1 MSYINKTN
9 GRQIRTHIDKDA
21 ILLAICI
28 YRELLLGIRERSE
41 NCRVVTAVSWSDIF
55 ELFPLYFLENR
66 RHQFIS
72 GPFSFPT
79 LSCHRTFRFWFL
91 SQGPFG
97 FFSEWVKS
105 PSRVQLFAALWAV
118 ACQLLHPWGFPGK
131 STWVGCHFLLQRIF
145 QTPRK
150 NSGVPH
156 FGQTLYCLSHQG
168 IFFRLRQ
175 NFVFHFFNFIRLS
188 ENVQSYFRDFLT

>member
-105 PSRVQLFAALWAV
+105 LSRVQLFATMGCSLPAPPSMGFSRQEYWSGLPFASPEDLPDPGIELRCPTLQ
-118 ACQLLHPWGFPGK
+118 ADSLLSEPLGN
-131 STWVGCHFLLQRIF
+131 IF
-145 QTPRK
+145 QTMIQ
-150 NSGVPH
+150 
-156 FGQTLYCLSHQG
+156 FCL
-168 IFFRLRQ
+168 FCT
-175 NFVFHFFNFIRLS
+175 
-188 ENVQSYFRDFLT
+188 FLTL